1 MLALTRIFLYNWHR
15 FDDHLLDV
23 EDSLYL
29 AGHNGAGKSSVLDA
43 IQVVLVADQSVVRFN
58 TAAND
63 RSSQRNLDSYV
74 RGKIGEGRYLRPG
87 NTVAYIALEFTER
100 GRGAHVTVGACIE
113 CGDGRSAERSFFV
126 LSERIDRG
134 LFIVDG
140 RPRTRREL
148 KQDLRGRRGARSYDA
163 VGEYQVELLNR
174 LGGLHD
180 RFFDLF
186 LRALTFQPIRNIR
199 EFVERWLLEDQ
210 PLAIEALQRVVER
223 LAELD
228 ASAREVEE
236 KLGALRVIVDR
247 QAEVRRL
254 RDLHATWSL
263 LSLLLT
269 HAAALRRVASLEGQI
284 EQVARRVER
293 ARAEHAQAERS
304 YQNASQALL
313 VVKVQLEQS
322 DVIRRRGELERQI
335 RAARDAIARI
345 TDDRAGLFRE
355 LGAVIA
361 TLQPLLSAPTLAE
374 PERAAL
380 GALADA
386 GSALDQAAPPPQS
399 LAPAIDEAITSLDT
413 ALERVRQDSF
423 EAERRARELRDR
435 HAEVS
440 GQLKRLRQGRK
451 SYPSQVERLQELLT
465 QIVGARP
472 PLLCELLEVP
482 DERWQNAVEA
492 LLGGRRFT
500 VIVPPEH
507 FDASLHQLDR
517 ARAAEGLRD
526 AALLDLERVRTDAP
540 PARPHSLAK
549 QVQVKA
555 PPLLPYINAV
565 LGDIICCEDATEL
578 RRHRR
583 AVTPEVVLY
592 SEWAVRA
599 LPQRSFEPW
608 FVGGRAAQSQIAA
621 RERELA
627 ELGAELAALEP
638 LLRDLRT
645 LARGLDQGRALS
657 NLRQRLDADLD
668 DRPLLAQIADWDDDL
683 RALDLS
689 GVQALEDEARRLKAV
704 VEAEGR
710 LVTRLDGDIRLAER
724 EQEQLQASLNA
735 ARHNLAEAETQAAS
749 GRARFPQV
757 ADAAL
762 GLLHERIAVDDP
774 SAGSE
779 QALAEAT
786 RNAESQARG
795 FETRA
800 QNELN
805 RLVGEG
811 TTYNTRY
818 QFAGRPDP
826 DDTSFAGEQARLGA
840 TELPRYREQIAVS
853 RREADEELREH
864 VLHRLREHILGARQ
878 QLSRINDALKR
889 LDFHGERY
897 HFVTT
902 PADDLR
908 ESYDLINEA
917 QVIGAG
923 SLFQSSFYESHKGAF
938 DHFYEALTRAPQSEA
953 ERAEQKRLTDY
964 RSYLSY
970 DIEVTHASGQVSRL
984 SRIMGQTSGGET
996 QTPFY
1001 LTIAASF
1008 VQLYHIG
1015 ERTTR
1020 PTIRLVA
1027 FDEAFSKMD
1036 QDRIGAT
1043 LDLFQQF
1050 GLQVITAT
1058 PLERCEYLVPKMCTS
1073 LVLTGVGDTVLV
1085 EPYRNYAARL
1095 GEPEVLR
1102 GRR

>member
-1 MLALTRIFLYNWHR
+1 MLSLTRIFLYNWHR

-43 IQVVLVADQSVVRFN
+43 MQVVLVADQGMVRFN

-87 NTVAYIALEFTER
+87 NTVAYIALEFANK
-100 GRGAHVTVGACIE
+100 GRGTTVTAGVCIE
-113 CGDGRSAERSFFV
+113 CGEGRGAERTFFI
-126 LSERIDRG
+126 LGEGIDRG
-134 LFIVDG
+134 LFVAG
-140 RPRTRREL
+140 ARPRTRREL
-148 KQDLRGRRGARSYDA
+148 KQELRARRGARSYDA

-174 LGGLHD
+174 LGGLHE

-186 LRALTFQPIRNIR
+186 LRALTFQPIYNIR
-199 EFVERWLLEDQ
+199 DFVERWLLEGQ

-228 ASAREVEE
+228 ASAREVAE
-236 KLGALRVIVDR
+236 KLDALRAIVDR

-254 RDLHATWSL
+254 RDLQATWGL
-263 LSLLLT
+263 LSVLLSQ
-269 HAAALRRVASLEGQI
+269 AAAQRRVAALERQ
-284 EQVARRVER
+284 EADAARRVER
-293 ARAEHAQAERS
+293 ARAEHKEAERA
-304 YQNASQALL
+304 YQNANQALIA
-313 VVKVQLEQS
+313 VRVQLEQS
-322 DVIRRRGELERQI
+322 DVVRRRGELERQI
-335 RAARDAIARI
+335 GTARERVVRI
-345 TDDRAGLFRE
+345 TDERTRLYRELAVAAAGLR
-355 LGAVIA
+355 
-361 TLQPLLSAPTLAE
+361 PLLAAPAIAHQERASLAALAE
-374 PERAAL
+374 L
-380 GALADA
+380 V
-386 GSALDQAAPPPQS
+386 GSLRPAAPPPDA
-399 LAPAIDEAITSLDT
+399 LAPGIDAAIAVLDVVVG
-413 ALERVRQDSF
+413 RVRQEVY
-423 EAERRARELRDR
+423 EADRQARELRDR
-435 HAEVS
+435 RAEVAR
-440 GQLKRLRQGRK
+440 QLERLRQGRK
-451 SYPSQVERLQELLT
+451 SYPPQVERLQELLSP
-465 QIVGARP
+465 IVGDRP

-500 VIVPPEH
+500 VIVPPER
-507 FDASLHQLDR
+507 FDTALRELDH

-526 AALLDLERVRTDAP
+526 AALLDLERVRADAP
-540 PARPHSLAK
+540 PARQFSLAK
-549 QVQVKA
+549 QVHVKA
-555 PPLLPYINAV
+555 APLLPYINAV
-565 LGDIICCEDATEL
+565 LGDIICCEDVGEL

-583 AVTPEVVLY
+583 AVTPEVVVY
-592 SEWAVRA
+592 SEWTVRA
-599 LPQRSFEPW
+599 LPRRSFEQW
-608 FVGGRAAQSQIAA
+608 FVGGRAILSQIAA

-627 ELGAELAALEP
+627 ELDGELAAIDP
-638 LLRDLRT
+638 RLRDLRA
-645 LARGLDQGRALS
+645 LERGLDQGRVLS

-668 DRPLLAQIADWDDDL
+668 SRPLEEQIAGWADDL
-683 RALDLS
+683 QALDLG
-689 GVQALEDEARRLKAV
+689 GVRALEAEAERLQALA
-704 VEAEGR
+704 EAERRTVER
-710 LVTRLDGDIRLAER
+710 LGGDIRLAER
-724 EQEQLQASLNA
+724 DQEQLGRDLQSARRAAADAEAQASA
-735 ARHNLAEAETQAAS
+735 ARAQHASAVATAE
-749 GRARFPQV
+749 P
-757 ADAAL
+757 
-762 GLLHERIAVDDP
+762 LLHERLAADD
-774 SAGSE
+774 
-779 QALAEAT
+779 LAEQI
-786 RNAESQARG
+786 RIAEGQARG
-795 FETRA
+795 FETRT
-800 QNELN
+800 QNERE
-805 RLVGEG
+805 RLFQDAA
-811 TTYNTRY
+811 TYNTRY

-826 DDTSFAGEQARLGA
+826 DDPGFAAEQARLGE
-840 TELPRYREQIAVS
+840 TELPRYRDQIAVS

-864 VLHRLREHILGARQ
+864 VLHRLREQILGARQ
-878 QLSRINDALKR
+878 QLNRINDALKR

-897 HFVTT
+897 HFVTS

-908 ESYDLINEA
+908 EYYDLINEA

-923 SLFQSSFYESHKGAF
+923 SLFESSFYESHKVAF
-938 DHFYEALTRAPQSEA
+938 DRFYEALTRSTQSEV
-953 ERAEQKRLTDY
+953 ERKEQARLTDY
-964 RSYLSY
+964 RSYLTY
-970 DIEVTHASGQVSRL
+970 DIEVTHAGGQVSRL

-1015 ERTTR
+1015 ERSNR

-1095 GEPEVLR
+1095 GEPEAV
-1102 GRR
+1102 GERR

>member
-1 MLALTRIFLYNWHR
+1 MLSLTRIFLYNWHR
-15 FDDHLLDV
+15 FDDHMLDV

-43 IQVVLVADQSVVRFN
+43 IQVALIADQGLVRFN

-100 GRGAHVTVGACIE
+100 SRGTVVTVGACIE
-113 CGDGRSAERSFFV
+113 CGDGRSAERTFFILGEGV
-126 LSERIDRG
+126 DRELLIPG
-134 LFIVDG
+134 G

-148 KQDLRGRRGARSYDA
+148 KQELRGRRGARSYDTI
-163 VGEYQVELLNR
+163 GEYQVELLNR
-174 LGGLHD
+174 LGGLHE

-186 LRALTFQPIRNIR
+186 LRALTFQPIRDIR

-236 KLGALRVIVDR
+236 KLGALQVIVDR
-247 QAEVRRL
+247 QVEVRRL

-263 LSLLLT
+263 LCLLLT
-269 HAAALRRVASLEGQI
+269 HAAGQRRVAGLERQI
-284 EQVARRVER
+284 DEVARRVER
-293 ARAEHAQAERS
+293 AHAEHAQAERS

-313 VVKVQLEQS
+313 DVRVQLEQS
-322 DVIRRRGELERQI
+322 DVIRRRGELSRQI
-335 RAARDAIARI
+335 DAARELVARI
-345 TDDRAGLFRE
+345 TDERGRLFRE
-355 LGAVIA
+355 LGAILA
-361 TLQPLLSAPTLAE
+361 ALRPLLAAPALAAA
-374 PERAAL
+374 ERAAL
-380 GALADA
+380 DALADV
-386 GSALDQAAPPPQS
+386 GPALDQAAPPPEG
-399 LAPAIDEAITSLDT
+399 LAPSIDAAISGLDT
-413 ALERVRQDSF
+413 ALERVRQDVF
-423 EAERRARELRDR
+423 EVERRARELRDR

-440 GQLKRLRQGRK
+440 AQLARLRQGRK
-451 SYPSQVERLQELLT
+451 SYPPQVERLQELLT
-465 QIVGARP
+465 PIVGSRP

-500 VIVPPEH
+500 IIVPPER
-507 FDASLHQLDR
+507 FEASLRELDR

-526 AALLDLERVRTDAP
+526 ASILDLSRSGREGR
-540 PARPHSLAK
+540 PAQGQSLAK
-549 QVQVKA
+549 QVQVKVRS
-555 PPLLPYINAV
+555 LLPYIDSV
-565 LGDIICCEDATEL
+565 LGDIICCEDVGEL

-599 LPQRSFEPW
+599 MPQRSFEPW

-627 ELGAELAALEP
+627 ELDEELAALAP
-638 LLRDLRT
+638 RLRDLRA

-668 DRPLLAQIADWDDDL
+668 DRPLAAQIAGWELDL

-689 GVQALEDEARRLKAV
+689 GVRALEDEARRLAGV
-704 VEAEGR
+704 VEAERRMVER
-710 LVTRLDGDIRLAER
+710 LGGDIRLAER
-724 EQEQLQASLNA
+724 DQEQLQASLHA
-735 ARHNLAEAETQAAS
+735 ARRALAEAEDSAAA
-749 GRARFPQV
+749 GRARYAHV
-757 ADAAL
+757 ADAAE
-762 GLLHERIAVDDP
+762 GLLQERRDSDD
-774 SAGSE
+774 
-779 QALAEAT
+779 LAEAT
-786 RNAESQARG
+786 RNAEIQARG

-826 DDTSFAGEQARLGA
+826 DDEVFAREQARLGA

-864 VLHRLREHILGARQ
+864 VLHRLREQILGARQ
-878 QLSRINDALKR
+878 QLSRINDALGR

-897 HFVTT
+897 RFVSA

-908 ESYDLINEA
+908 EYYDLINEA

-923 SLFQSSFYESHKGAF
+923 SLFESSFYESHKGAF
-938 DHFYEALTRAPQSEA
+938 DLFYEALTRAPQSEA
-953 ERAEQKRLTDY
+953 ERSEQKRLTDY

-970 DIEVTHASGQVSRL
+970 DIEVTHAGGQVSRL

-1085 EPYRNYAARL
+1085 EPYRNYASRL
-1095 GEPEVLR
+1095 GDFAEKA
-1102 GRR
+1102 

>member
-1 MLALTRIFLYNWHR
+1 MLALTRILLYNWHR
-15 FDDHLLDV
+15 FEDHLLDV

-43 IQVVLVADQSVVRFN
+43 MQVVLVADQGMVRFN

-87 NTVAYIALEFTER
+87 NTVAYIALEFSER
-100 GRGAHVTVGACIE
+100 SRDTRVTVGACIE
-113 CGDGRSAERSFFV
+113 CGEGRSAERTFFI
-126 LSERIDRG
+126 LGEGIDRG
-134 LFIVDG
+134 LFVAGG
-140 RPRTRREL
+140 RPLTRREL
-148 KQDLRGRRGARSYDA
+148 KQALRARRGARAYDT
-163 VGEYQVELLNR
+163 VGEYQIELLNR
-174 LGGLHD
+174 LGGLHE

-199 EFVERWLLEDQ
+199 EFVERWLLEDK

-228 ASAREVEE
+228 ASAREVQE
-236 KLGALRVIVDR
+236 KLDALAAIVER

-254 RDLHATWSL
+254 RELHATWSL
-263 LSLLLT
+263 LSVLLAVE
-269 HAAALRRVASLEGQI
+269 AAGRRVVELERQAD
-284 EQVARRVER
+284 EAVRRAETARVE
-293 ARAEHAQAERS
+293 HALAERAFA
-304 YQNASQALL
+304 NANDALIA
-313 VVKVQLEQS
+313 VRVQLEQS
-322 DVIRRRGELERQI
+322 DVVRRRGELERAI
-335 RAARDAIARI
+335 RDAREIAGRL
-345 TDDRAGLFRE
+345 RAERERLFRE
-355 LGAVIA
+355 LAAVVTPLR
-361 TLQPLLSAPTLAE
+361 TLLAAPVLADE
-374 PERAAL
+374 ERAAAS
-380 GALADA
+380 ALAERVA
-386 GSALDQAAPPPQS
+386 ALDPAAPPPAE
-399 LAPAIDEAITSLDT
+399 LAPAVDAAIGALDEAVRRVLQERF
-413 ALERVRQDSF
+413 AAERELEALRERRRELLVQLERL
-423 EAERRARELRDR
+423 RR
-435 HAEVS
+435 
-440 GQLKRLRQGRK
+440 GQK
-451 SYPSQVERLQELLT
+451 SYPRQVERLQELLVT
-465 QIVGARP
+465 IVGAKP

-500 VIVPPEH
+500 VIVPPER
-507 FDASLHQLDR
+507 FDAALRELDR

-526 AALLDLERVRTDAP
+526 AALLDLARVRADKP
-540 PARPHSLAK
+540 QARPRSLAQ
-549 QVQVKA
+549 QVQVKTA
-555 PPLLPYINAV
+555 SLQPYVNAV
-565 LGDIICCEDATEL
+565 LGEIICCEEVDEL
-578 RRHRR
+578 RSHRR

-592 SEWAVRA
+592 SEWSVRA

-608 FVGGRAAQSQIAA
+608 FVGGRAIQSQIAA

-627 ELGAELAALEP
+627 AVDGELAVLEP
-638 LLRDLRT
+638 RLRDLRA
-645 LARGLDQGRALS
+645 LERGLDQGRALS
-657 NLRQRLDADLD
+657 LLRQGLDADLD
-668 DRPLLAQIADWDDDL
+668 DRPLLEQIAGWEGDL

-689 GVQALEDEARRLKAV
+689 GVRALEEEARRLEGVVATERRAV
-704 VEAEGR
+704 ER
-710 LVTRLDGDIRLAER
+710 LSGDIRLAER
-724 EQEQLQASLNA
+724 DQEQLQQTLQA
-735 ARHNLAEAETQAAS
+735 ARVARAEAEAQAETVRNRLPAAVAPAEALLRERAGAS
-749 GRARFPQV
+749 DLAEQI
-757 ADAAL
+757 
-762 GLLHERIAVDDP
+762 RIAEGQ
-774 SAGSE
+774 S
-779 QALAEAT
+779 
-786 RNAESQARG
+786 RG

-805 RLVGEG
+805 RLVGEA

-818 QFAGRPDP
+818 QFGGRPDP
-826 DDTSFAGEQARLGA
+826 DDERFAVEQARLVE
-840 TELPRYREQIAVS
+840 TELPRYQTQIAVS

-864 VLHRLREHILGARQ
+864 VLHRLREQILGARQ
-878 QLSRINDALKR
+878 QLNRINDALGR
-889 LDFHGERY
+889 LEFHGERY
-897 HFVTT
+897 RFVAA

-908 ESYDLINEA
+908 EYYDLINEA

-923 SLFQSSFYESHKGAF
+923 SLFESSFYESHKGAF
-938 DHFYEALTRAPQSEA
+938 DRFYEALTRAPQSEA
-953 ERAEQKRLTDY
+953 ERTEQKRLTDY
-964 RSYLSY
+964 RSYLNY
-970 DIEVTHASGQVSRL
+970 DIEVTHAGGQVSRL

-1015 ERTTR
+1015 ERVSR

-1073 LVLTGVGDTVLV
+1073 LVLTGIADTVLV

-1095 GEPEVLR
+1095 AEVETLD
-1102 GRR
+1102 GRP